1 MNNIKELYGEAIID
15 SRDSEEL
22 NIGERIKLE
31 YYKTISKL
39 FANGNRE
46 TYGIGIVKKYKDTK
60 KEKIESREI
69 NNILFRRK
77 ANRKIIKNINKQ

>member
-1 MNNIKELYGEAIID
+1 MLELLANMIYIEHILTKEGISMNNIKELYGEAIID

-60 KEKIESREI
+60 KGK
-69 NNILFRRK
+69 K
-77 ANRKIIKNINKQ
+77 

>member
-1 MNNIKELYGEAIID
+1 MLELLANMIYIEHILTKEGISMNNIKELYGEAIID

-46 TYGIGIVKKYKDTK
+46 TYGIGIVKKYKG
-60 KEKIESREI
+60 
-69 NNILFRRK
+69 N
-77 ANRKIIKNINKQ
+77 